1 MNAKHDQAEDIK
13 RNDLIR
19 RLITNQRDE
28 HTPHAFRAGHAGMQ
42 DFNILVPILRSR
54 PAKEIRSW
62 LGLIDEVADSHQ
74 YCTYCFGKITAYRIL
89 MTRGI
94 EPLAIEHT
102 NYMEQYARLLA
113 EQRDDEERDF
123 IKEVID
129 SMYHGK
135 EHPHRKLYA
144 FHWHEM
150 VETIRCEG
158 RHQLGK
164 DAPFLI
170 ESKTLR
176 AALDD

>member
-1 MNAKHDQAEDIK
+1 MINHDEAKAIN
-13 RNDLIR
+13 RNDLVR

-42 DFNILVPILRSR
+42 DFNRLVPILRSL
-54 PAKEIRSW
+54 PVNEIWSW
-62 LGLIDEVADSHQ
+62 LDLIDEVADSHQ
-74 YCTYCFGKITAYRIL
+74 YCAYCFGKITAYRIL
-89 MTRGI
+89 ITEGI
-94 EPLAIEHT
+94 GPLAASHL
-102 NYMEQYARLLA
+102 NYRHQYARLLA
-113 EQRDDEERDF
+113 DQRHDEQRNY

-135 EHPHRKLYA
+135 EHPHRRLYVCR
-144 FHWHEM
+144 WHEM
-150 VETIRCEG
+150 VETIRSAA

-164 DAPFLI
+164 DAPFLT